1 MSLCDSVISLLKEI
15 WFLPWGYQQTGIFIS
30 RYLPSAMLKFFT
42 VAFSAIESLVA
53 CILQKTGSGKYHII
67 LDVNPL
73 TLFCTSSMMGSAVCG
88 WVNPNIVNDV
98 WVILK
103 FAFPVTKQIIF
114 FYIRFLHF
122 LYNFCIWLIIAGVW
136 SNGSKAGSLLKWH
149 YLFGVFLFVVECS
162 FSLWFT

>member
-1 MSLCDSVISLLKEI
+1 MRLSTNWNIYIKVFTKCNVEVLYCCLFCHRKFGCLHLAED
-15 WFLPWGYQQTGIFIS
+15 WFWKIPHYPWC
-30 RYLPSAMLKFFT
+30 
-42 VAFSAIESLVA
+42 ESL
-53 CILQKTGSGKYHII
+53 YII
-67 LDVNPL
+67 LYIL
-73 TLFCTSSMMGSAVCG
+73 YGAVCG
-88 WVNPNIVNDV
+88 WVNPNILNDV

-149 YLFGVFLFVVECS
+149 YLFRVFLFVVECS
-162 FSLWFT
+162 FSLWIT